1 MDTLHLSPEEAEA
14 NACRIEHVI
23 DPLAIE
29 GLVHFLEFMK
39 ICPRIGTDWRNGFER
54 YCRMGVRTSDCQ
66 NCLRL
71 SINQIEEG

>member
-1 MDTLHLSPEEAEA
+1 
-14 NACRIEHVI
+14 
-23 DPLAIE
+23 
-29 GLVHFLEFMK
+29 VHFLEFMK